1 MDLDATT
8 LARVQFAFTIGF
20 HILFPTLTI
29 GLAVFLVGVEALW
42 LKTKNPVYFRL
53 YRLWAKIFALGFAM
67 GVVSGVVLSYQF
79 GTNFSRFSEIAG
91 PVIGPLLS
99 YEVMT
104 AFFVEAGFI
113 GVMLFGW
120 KKVGPKLHFLATC
133 LVALGT
139 LNSSFWILAANSWM
153 HTPQGAALVD
163 GRFVPV
169 DWWAI
174 VFNPSFPYRL
184 AHMVLASF
192 LTVSF
197 VVAGTSAWYL
207 LKRRHQAIARRGF
220 SLGLA
225 AAAVLAPLQI
235 FAGDLHGLQVRETQP
250 IKVAAME
257 ALWDTGKSI
266 PFVIFAIPDAKAERN
281 RFEIAIPYVGSL
293 ILTHRLDGE
302 VKGLKVA
309 KPEDRP
315 PVIWVFFTFRTMVGI
330 GLFLLAV
337 AMFGLWQRWRKRLYT
352 SRFLMRLAVACVPL
366 GFVAV
371 IAGWMTAEI
380 GRQPFTV
387 YGLLRTADSVSPVSV
402 DAVATS
408 LVLFIVVYIF
418 LFGAFLYF
426 VDRVIKKGPDEAEA
440 LPHVPEAM
448 HGARPALVVDAAGTA
463 DVAGPGAA
471 GEKAG

>member
-8 LARVQFAFTIGF
+8 LARIQFGFTIAF

-29 GLAVFLVGVEALW
+29 GLGVFLVGVEALW

-53 YRLWAKIFALGFAM
+53 YRLWAKIFALGFGM
-67 GVVSGVVLSYQF
+67 GVVSGIVLSYQF
-79 GTNFSRFSEIAG
+79 GTNFSRFSEITG
-91 PVIGPLLS
+91 PVLGPLLS
-99 YEVMT
+99 YEVLT

-139 LNSSFWILAANSWM
+139 LNSAFWILAANSWM
-153 HTPQGAALVD
+153 QTPQGASLVD
-163 GRFVPV
+163 GRFVPD

-174 VFNPSFPYRL
+174 AFNPSFPYRL

-207 LKRRHQAIARRGF
+207 LKRRHEEIARRGF
-220 SLGLA
+220 SLAMG

-257 ALWDTGKSI
+257 AHWTTGRGV
-266 PFVIFAIPDAKAERN
+266 PFIVFAIPDEKAERN
-281 RFEIAIPYVGSL
+281 RFEIAIPYAGSL
-293 ILTHRLDGE
+293 ILTHKLDGE
-302 VKGLKVA
+302 VKGLKEA

-315 PVIWVFFTFRTMVGI
+315 PVFVVFITFRLMVGI
-330 GLFLLAV
+330 GLLLFAV
-337 AMFGLWQRWRKRLYT
+337 AMFALWQRWRKRLYA
-352 SRFLMRLAVACVPL
+352 SRFLHRLAVACVPL

-371 IAGWMTAEI
+371 IAGWMTAEV
-380 GRQPFTV
+380 GRQPWTV
-387 YGLLRTADSVSPVSV
+387 YGLLRTADSISPVPAA
-402 DAVATS
+402 AVATS
-408 LVLFIVVYIF
+408 LALFVVVYGF
-418 LFGAFLYF
+418 LGGAFLYF
-426 VDRVIKKGPDEAEA
+426 VDRLIKKGPDEAE
-440 LPHVPEAM
+440 LPPHVPEAM
-448 HGARPALVVDAAGTA
+448 HGARPALVVEGDGAPAA
-463 DVAGPGAA
+463 DKVR
-471 GEKAG
+471 

>member
-1 MDLDATT
+1 MDLDATV
-8 LARVQFAFTIGF
+8 LARIQFGFTIGF

-29 GLAVFLVGVEALW
+29 GLGVFLVAIEALW
-42 LKTKNPVYFRL
+42 LKTRNPAYFRL
-53 YRLWAKIFALGFAM
+53 YRLFSKIFALGFGM
-67 GVVSGVVLSYQF
+67 GVVSGIVLSYQF

-91 PVIGPLLS
+91 PVVGPLLS
-99 YEVMT
+99 YEVLT

-120 KKVGPKLHFLATC
+120 KKVGPKFHFLATC

-153 HTPQGAALVD
+153 HTPQGAALID
-163 GRFVPV
+163 GRFVPQ

-207 LKRRHQAIARRGF
+207 LKARHVEIARRGF

-235 FAGDLHGLQVRETQP
+235 FAGDLHGLQVREYQP
-250 IKVAAME
+250 MKVAAIE
-257 ALWDTGKSI
+257 AHWETQRGA
-266 PFVIFAIPDAKAERN
+266 PFVLFAIPDPKGERN
-281 RFEIAIPYVGSL
+281 RFAIEIPYLGSL

-302 VKGLKVA
+302 VKGLKEV

-315 PVIWVFFTFRTMVGI
+315 PVVWVFFTFRTMVGI
-330 GLFLLAV
+330 GFFLLGV
-337 AMFGLWQRWRKRLYT
+337 AMLGLWLRWKKRLYT
-352 SRFLMRLAVACVPL
+352 SRVLQRLAVAAVPL
-366 GFVAV
+366 GFVAT

-380 GRQPFTV
+380 GRQPWTV
-387 YGLLRTADSVSPVSV
+387 YGLLRTADSVSPVSAA
-402 DAVATS
+402 AVATT
-408 LVLFIVVYIF
+408 LALFVVVYLF
-418 LFGAFLYF
+418 LFAAFLVF
-426 VDRVIKKGPDEAEA
+426 VDRLIRKGPDEAE
-440 LPHVPEAM
+440 LPPHGPEAM
-448 HGARPALVVDAAGTA
+448 QGARPALVVEDR
-463 DVAGPGAA
+463 
-471 GEKAG
+471 

>member
-1 MDLDATT
+1 MDLDATI
-8 LARVQFAFTIGF
+8 LARIQFGFTIGF

-29 GLAVFLVGVEALW
+29 GLGLFLVGIEALW

-53 YRLWAKIFALGFAM
+53 YRLWSKVFALGFGM
-67 GVVSGVVLSYQF
+67 GVVSGIVLSYQF
-79 GTNFSRFSEIAG
+79 GTNFSRFSEITG
-91 PVIGPLLS
+91 PVLGPLLS

-139 LNSSFWILAANSWM
+139 LNSAFWILAANSWM

-163 GRFVPV
+163 GRFVPE

-184 AHMVLASF
+184 VHMVLASL

-197 VVAGTSAWYL
+197 VIVGTSAWYL
-207 LKRRHQAIARRGF
+207 LKGRHEAIARRGF
-220 SLGLA
+220 SLALG

-235 FAGDLHGLQVRETQP
+235 FAGDQHGLQVRDTQP

-257 ALWDTGKSI
+257 AHWTTGRSV
-266 PFVIFAIPDAKAERN
+266 PFILFAIPDEKAERN
-281 RFEIAIPYVGSL
+281 RFEIAIPYAGSL
-293 ILTHRLDGE
+293 ILTHTLDGE
-302 VKGLKVA
+302 VKGLKEA

-315 PVIWVFFTFRTMVGI
+315 PVFVVFITFRLMVGI
-330 GLFLLAV
+330 GTFLFAV
-337 AMFGLWQRWRKRLYT
+337 AMFGLWQRWRGRLYT

-387 YGLLRTADSVSPVSV
+387 YGLLRTADSVSPVPAA
-402 DAVATS
+402 AVATS
-408 LVLFIVVYIF
+408 LALFVVVYFF
-418 LFGAFLYF
+418 LGGAFLYF
-426 VDRVIKKGPDEAEA
+426 VDRLIKKGPDEAEA
-440 LPHVPEAM
+440 LPHGPPEPVPEAM
-448 HGARPALVVDAAGTA
+448 QGARPALVVDGGGDAASG
-463 DVAGPGAA
+463 
-471 GEKAG
+471 KAR

>member
-8 LARVQFAFTIGF
+8 LARIQFGFTIAF

-29 GLAVFLVGVEALW
+29 GLGVFLVAVEALW
-42 LKTKNPVYFRL
+42 LKTKKPVYFRL
-53 YRLWAKIFALGFAM
+53 YRLWSKIFALGFGM

-91 PVIGPLLS
+91 PVLGPLLS

-133 LVALGT
+133 FVALGT
-139 LNSSFWILAANSWM
+139 LNSAFWIIAANSWM
-153 HTPQGAALVD
+153 QTPQGAALVG
-163 GRFVPV
+163 GRFVPE

-192 LTVSF
+192 LTTSF

-207 LKRRHQAIARRGF
+207 LKRRHEEIARRGF
-220 SLGLA
+220 SLALG

-235 FAGDLHGLQVRETQP
+235 FVGDLHGLQVRATQP
-250 IKVAAME
+250 VKLAAME
-257 ALWDTGKSI
+257 ALWETGKRI
-266 PFVIFAIPDAKAERN
+266 PFIVFAIPDEKGERN

-293 ILTHRLDGE
+293 ILTHELDGE
-302 VKGLKVA
+302 VKGLKEA
-309 KPEDRP
+309 KPADRP
-315 PVIWVFFTFRTMVGI
+315 PVFIVFFTFRTMLAVGF
-330 GLFLLAV
+330 FLLAV
-337 AMFGLWQRWRKRLYT
+337 AMLGLWMRWRGRLYT
-352 SRFLMRLAVACVPL
+352 NRFLQRLAVACVPL
-366 GFVAV
+366 GFIGV

-387 YGLLRTADSVSPVSV
+387 YGLLRTADSVSPVPAS
-402 DAVATS
+402 AVATS
-408 LVLFIVVYIF
+408 LVLFVIVYVF
-418 LFGAFLYF
+418 LFGAFLFF
-426 VDRVIKKGPDEAEA
+426 VDRIVKKGPDETE
-440 LPHVPEAM
+440 LPPHVPEAM
-448 HGARPALVVDAAGTA
+448 HGARPALVVDDGAG
-463 DVAGPGAA
+463 A
-471 GEKAG
+471 GERAG

>member
-8 LARVQFAFTIGF
+8 LARVQFGFTVGF

-29 GLAVFLVGVEALW
+29 GLGWFLVAIEALW
-42 LKTKNPVYFRL
+42 LKTKNPAYFRL
-53 YRLWAKIFALGFAM
+53 YRLWSKIFALGFGM
-67 GVVSGVVLSYQF
+67 GVVSGIVLSYQF

-91 PVIGPLLS
+91 PVVGPLLS
-99 YEVMT
+99 YEVLT

-139 LNSSFWILAANSWM
+139 LNSAFWILAANSWM
-153 HTPQGAALVD
+153 HTPQGADLVG

-207 LKRRHQAIARRGF
+207 LKNRHAEIARRGF

-225 AAAVLAPLQI
+225 AAALLAPLQI
-235 FAGDLHGLQVRETQP
+235 FAGDLHGLQVRQYQP
-250 IKVAAME
+250 MKVAAME
-257 ALWDTGKSI
+257 GLWETRRGA
-266 PFVIFAIPDAKAERN
+266 PFVVFAIPDQKGERN
-281 RFEIAIPYVGSL
+281 RYAIEIPYVGSL
-293 ILTHRLDGE
+293 ILTHTLDGE
-302 VKGLKVA
+302 VKGLKEV

-315 PVIWVFFTFRTMVGI
+315 PVLWVFWTFRVMVGI
-330 GLFLLAV
+330 GFFLMAV
-337 AMFGLWQRWRKRLYT
+337 AMLGLWLRWRKRLYAN
-352 SRFLMRLAVACVPL
+352 RFLMRLAVAAVPL
-366 GFVAV
+366 GFVAT

-380 GRQPFTV
+380 GRQPWTV
-387 YGLLRTADSVSPVSV
+387 YGILRTADSVSPVPAA
-402 DAVATS
+402 AVATT
-408 LVLFIVVYIF
+408 LALFVAVYGF
-418 LFGAFLYF
+418 LLAAFLYF
-426 VDRVIKKGPDEAEA
+426 VDRLIRKGPDEAEA
-440 LPHVPEAM
+440 LPHGPAAM
-448 HGARPALVVDAAGTA
+448 HGVRPALVVD
-463 DVAGPGAA
+463 DGAA
-471 GEKAG
+471 GR